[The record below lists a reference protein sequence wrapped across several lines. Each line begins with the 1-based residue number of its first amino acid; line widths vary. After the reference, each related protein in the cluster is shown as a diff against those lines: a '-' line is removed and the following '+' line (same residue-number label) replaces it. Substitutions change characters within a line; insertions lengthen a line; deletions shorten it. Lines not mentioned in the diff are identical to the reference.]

1 MKDNQFYQFKFKKSV
16 PEIFQ
21 LTANKYFIKKK

>member
-1 MKDNQFYQFKFKKSV
+1 MKDNQFHQFKFQESV

-21 LTANKYFIKKK
+21 LTANKYFITKK